1 MGRTI
6 LASLVALPLALAAQ
20 ALTQGQVRRVDR
32 AGGRVTVA
40 HGEIPH
46 LDLPA
51 MTMTYRVRDPSWLEG
66 LRPDDRIRFVAERV
80 QGTYTITR
88 LEK

>member
-1 MGRTI
+1 MG
-6 LASLVALPLALAAQ
+6 LPAVLMAQ
-20 ALTQGQVRRVDR
+20 AFTPGQVRRVDR
-32 AGGRVTVA
+32 AGGRVTVE
-40 HGEIPH
+40 HGPIPH

-51 MTMTYRVRDPSWLEG
+51 MTMTYRVRDQAWLDG
-66 LRPDDRIRFVAERV
+66 LRPDDRIRFVAERM